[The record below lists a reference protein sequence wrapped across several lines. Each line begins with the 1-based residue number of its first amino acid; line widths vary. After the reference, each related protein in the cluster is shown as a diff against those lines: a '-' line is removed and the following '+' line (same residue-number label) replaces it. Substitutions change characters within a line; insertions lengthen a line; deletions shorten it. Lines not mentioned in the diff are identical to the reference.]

1 MQSYSVRDVER
12 VLQLSRATIRRLIH
26 TGFVTPARGARQE
39 YRFSFQD
46 LIVLRTARALIQA
59 KVPRK
64 RIHRSLRE
72 LRRHLPD
79 ATPLSG
85 LCIRAIGDRVVV
97 REGQTHWDVGD
108 GQYLLGFDV
117 SIEHG
122 ELKVSNPPAPIIASA
137 SRAVLAPSVSASA
150 SGEDIAASFEH
161 ALELEVSDPLAAL
174 EGYQRVVTREPGYTA
189 AWINRGR
196 LLHALGRMSEAESL
210 YRLALERCGADGLLL
225 FNLAVLL
232 EDLERPSAALET
244 YQSAIDA
251 EPGLADAHYNLAR
264 LYEHLGDAQHAIRH
278 LGHYRRLTGEA
289 RW

>member
-26 TGFVTPARGARQE
+26 TGFVKPARGARQE

-59 KVPRK
+59 KVPRR

-72 LRRHLPD
+72 LRRHLPE

-97 REGQTHWDVGD
+97 REGQSHWDVGD

-137 SRAVLAPSVSASA
+137 PVVTPSAAANASG
-150 SGEDIAASFEH
+150 GEDIAASFEH
-161 ALELEVSDPLAAL
+161 ALALEVSDPLAAL